1 MKSINDATG
10 LSGKRVLLRSSLNVP
25 MKDGEII
32 DTTRIDEALQTI
44 QFLRGAGARTIIV
57 SHTSDTKHPTLRP
70 VFDHLKGRLPISFSE
85 DIRSHEAKKAVTA
98 MADGEIILAENLRQY
113 PEEVE
118 NDRTFAGE
126 LASLADIFVNDD
138 FTTSHRAHASIV
150 GVAELLP
157 SYAGLTFDREYS
169 FLARIL
175 EAPAASL
182 AIIGG
187 AKPDTKL
194 PLIASLSEK
203 MTNVFVCGV
212 SANVMWKSRGLSIG
226 HSMGADEEIPE
237 VAAVNARENIH
248 LPPDVRILDG
258 EGNLKVVAF
267 AEVPNDS
274 MIVDAGPQTLRELE
288 DRIRDAKFIL
298 WNGPLGEYEKGY
310 TTSTHAL
317 AHLLAESGKRVIV
330 GGGDT
335 VAAIKHLDLPEKFT
349 YLSTSGGAMID
360 FLAHGTLPGIEALNK
375 AS

>member
-10 LSGKRVLLRSSLNVP
+10 LSGKRVLVRASLNVP
-25 MKDGEII
+25 MKDGAIL
-32 DTTRIDEALQTI
+32 DTTRLEEAMQTI
-44 QFLRGAGARTIIV
+44 QFLRGAGARIILV
-57 SHTSDTKHPTLRP
+57 SHTSGEGGTLRP
-70 VFDHLKGRLPISFSE
+70 VFEHLKERLPVVFIE
-85 DIRSHEAKKAVTA
+85 DIRSAEARQTI
-98 MADGEIILAENLRQY
+98 MGLADGEIALAENLRHY
-113 PEEVE
+113 PEEE
-118 NDRTFAGE
+118 QNDRVFASE

-138 FTTSHRAHASIV
+138 FTVSHRTHASTV

-157 SYAGLTFDREYS
+157 SYAGLTFEREYS
-169 FLARIL
+169 FLSQVL
-175 EAPAASL
+175 GSPQASL

-187 AKPDTKL
+187 SKPETKL
-194 PLIASLSEK
+194 PLVVSLAEK

-212 SANVMWKSRGLSIG
+212 SANVIWQSRGLPIG
-226 HSMGADEEIPE
+226 KSMGAHEEIPE
-237 VAAVNARENIH
+237 VAAVNALGNIH
-248 LPPDVRILDG
+248 MPKDVRIIDA
-258 EGNLKVVAF
+258 NDHLKVVAYDS
-267 AEVPNDS
+267 VPEDS
-274 MIVDAGPQTLRELE
+274 FIVDAGPQTMSELE
-288 DRIRDAKFIL
+288 DLIKAAAFIL

-375 AS
+375 SE